1 MDGDGAGDWERGD
14 CADDAE
20 GGPLDQADFVGSG
33 GGFFVPDV
41 EGLLIEFS
49 RVRGVIF
56 GEFLIWISWSRVRS
70 VVKERPASRRGSR

>member
-41 EGLLIEFS
+41 EGLLILDDQKQTFEK
-49 RVRGVIF
+49 
-56 GEFLIWISWSRVRS
+56 L
-70 VVKERPASRRGSR
+70 